1 MRQTE
6 TYDQETKGIENRQL
20 CLSIIQ
26 QQESLTKINQVGG
39 WVSPLRPPSAPA
51 ACRMLGGRNVCL
63 S

>member
-26 QQESLTKINQVGG
+26 QQESLTKINQVLFI
-39 WVSPLRPPSAPA
+39 SDSFTL
-51 ACRMLGGRNVCL
+51 LKTE
-63 S
+63 